1 MEGLKIE
8 DLEKAG
14 KTGKIRHSPAGL
26 TLVICLAI
34 SLTSLILYLLDFNY
48 SDTVLFILLNILKFS
63 SFFLC
68 ICSIYR
74 LALNIKRVFS
84 RPSVY
89 LFLQIFLFI
98 IFIIYSLSIFF
109 LETFIS
115 VIAGGNG

>member
-1 MEGLKIE
+1 MEGL
-8 DLEKAG
+8 EKTG
-14 KTGKIRHSPAGL
+14 KTGKIRYSPAVL
-26 TLVICLAI
+26 ILVICLVI
-34 SLTSLILYLLDFNY
+34 SLAGLILYLLDLDY

-74 LALNIKRVFS
+74 LALNLYRVFHK
-84 RPSVY
+84 PSV
-89 LFLQIFLFI
+89 FIFIQIFLYI
-98 IFIIYSLSIFF
+98 ILIIYGLAIFF